1 MKVDDDITSLRWLAR
16 EFDQISDDFLSDFR
30 DKNSIQNPMM
40 KKFAESVF
48 RSDIPEEQRL
58 QRKRKIKSHLYK
70 QKWLWKSDSGTSERL
85 EINHVIVDAI
95 TVVYATDF
103 IACSHALQALGMS
116 ESNIKYIISFWN
128 QRSFP
133 ANLFDFLFTR
143 ANELG
148 VKPARR
154 KDRRTILNVFAD
166 VCRAKIDQL
175 GVGRNQPETS
185 TPTQKFDIFDQLNE
199 KQKAAINRYYSENH
213 HSETVDILA
222 KALVFGF
229 DQLKAKFIDVTKGCI
244 IALQNG
250 TKIDQSLMDEL
261 DVWGKALRACLICRN
276 QIGIKS
282 EVAGLQV
289 GIEEGTAT
297 SETWERVRDLLNNK
311 LATTRKKL
319 NKELES
325 LISECKQ
332 KTAPN
337 VKARNGES
345 APVPDATE
353 IELDH
358 EFYRRADAVCLNA
371 YEAGYLKD
379 VEDIDEL
386 MGYWLRGEIR
396 PNSLPIGSLPWEE
409 LFKQMCQHLSY
420 VYGQKISEKGELGTL
435 QFLRR
440 HIRRE
445 TTVTAE
451 PAPQQAG
458 TTTKKRRKKN
468 AKKLGRPP
476 LDEKQKQKR
485 IDILRDYRA
494 SKKSIKDFCAIKIE
508 EITEKTL
515 RKYISWDR
523 KRQK

>member
-1 MKVDDDITSLRWLAR
+1 MKVDDDIASLRWLAR

-40 KKFAESVF
+40 KKFAERLF

-58 QRKRKIKSHLYK
+58 QEKRKIKSHLYK
-70 QKWLWKSDSGTSERL
+70 QKWRWKPDSGPSKRR
-85 EINHVIVDAI
+85 EINHVTVDAI
-95 TVVYATDF
+95 KVVYATDF
-103 IACSHALQALGMS
+103 IACNNALQALGMS
-116 ESNIKYIISFWN
+116 ESNIEYIISFWN
-128 QRSFP
+128 QKSFP

-175 GVGRNQPETS
+175 GVGRNQPEPS
-185 TPTQKFDIFDQLNE
+185 TPAKKFDLLDQLNT
-199 KQKAAINRYYSENH
+199 KQKGAINRYYAENY
-213 HSETVDILA
+213 HSKTVDILA

-229 DQLKAKFIDVTKGCI
+229 DQLKAKFIKVTEGCI

-250 TKIDQSLMDEL
+250 TTIDQCLMDEL
-261 DVWGKALRACLICRN
+261 DVWSEALRACLICRN

-282 EVAGLQV
+282 EVAGLQL
-289 GIEEGTAT
+289 GIKGGTAT
-297 SETWERVRDLLNNK
+297 STTWERVRDLLNSK
-311 LATTRKKL
+311 LATPQKEL
-319 NKELES
+319 DEELES

-337 VKARNGES
+337 VKASNGES
-345 APVPDATE
+345 APVPTATE
-353 IELDH
+353 LELDH

-371 YEAGYLKD
+371 YEAGYLNK
-379 VEDIDEL
+379 VKKIDGL

-396 PNSLPIGSLPWEE
+396 PNSLPIGSLPWEK
-409 LFKQMCQHLSY
+409 LFKQMCEHLSY
-420 VYGQKISEKGELGTL
+420 VYGQKNSEKGELGAL

-468 AKKLGRPP
+468 AKKFGRPP
-476 LDEKQKQKR
+476 LDEEQKQKR
-485 IDILRDYRA
+485 IDVLQDYRA
-494 SKKSIKDFCAIKIE
+494 SKKTVEEFCKSRNMNE
-508 EITEKTL
+508 ETL